1 MNQIIIAS
9 HGGLALGM
17 KKTVEF
23 FGGTNIEYIEQTM
36 TDTGFNNKAKE
47 MLEKYK
53 EYNCIVFTDLYGGSV
68 NQCFYRL
75 LNDYSFHLVTGM
87 NLAVIMECV
96 FASQDI
102 DDEFIRNAIQLSKS
116 QFTYMNDINVS
127 DDDDD

>member
-36 TDTGFNNKAKE
+36 TDTGFNNNAKG

-116 QFTYMNDINVS
+116 QFTYMNDINLS

>member
-36 TDTGFNNKAKE
+36 TDTGFNNNAKE

-53 EYNCIVFTDLYGGSV
+53 EYNCIVFTDLSGGSV

-116 QFTYMNDINVS
+116 QFTYMNDINLS

>member
-9 HGGLALGM
+9 HGSLALGM

-47 MLEKYK
+47 ILEKYK
-53 EYNCIVFTDLYGGSV
+53 DSNCIVFTDLYGGSV

-116 QFTYMNDINVS
+116 QFTYMNDINLS

>member
-23 FGGTNIEYIEQTM
+23 FGVTNIEYIEQTM
-36 TDTGFNNKAKE
+36 TDTGFNNNAKE

-116 QFTYMNDINVS
+116 QFTYMNDINLS

>member
-36 TDTGFNNKAKE
+36 TDTGFNNNAKE

-75 LNDYSFHLVTGM
+75 LNDYSFLLVTGM

-116 QFTYMNDINVS
+116 QFTYMNDINLS